1 MKPGHIDK
9 REVYSMNAVEH
20 FAWAQARA
28 LEYVDLNEP
37 AQAMASFVSDLGKH
51 EGTAGLLTSDLQ
63 GLFMGEVMIGGA
75 AGARSF
81 IEGLAGP
88 R

>member
-1 MKPGHIDK
+1 MD
-9 REVYSMNAVEH
+9 AAEH
-20 FAWAQARA
+20 FAWAQTRA
-28 LEYVDLNEP
+28 LEYVEMNEP
-37 AQAMASFVSDLGKH
+37 AQAMASLVSDLGKH
-51 EGTAGLLTSDLQ
+51 PGTAGILHPDLQ
-63 GLFMGEVMIGGA
+63 ALFMGEVMIGGA

>member
-1 MKPGHIDK
+1 MD
-9 REVYSMNAVEH
+9 AAEH

-28 LEYVDLNEP
+28 LEYVDRNEP

-51 EGTAGLLTSDLQ
+51 EGTVGILTPDLQ
-63 GLFMGEVMIGGA
+63 GLFLGEVMIGGA
-75 AGARSF
+75 TGARSF

-88 R
+88 C